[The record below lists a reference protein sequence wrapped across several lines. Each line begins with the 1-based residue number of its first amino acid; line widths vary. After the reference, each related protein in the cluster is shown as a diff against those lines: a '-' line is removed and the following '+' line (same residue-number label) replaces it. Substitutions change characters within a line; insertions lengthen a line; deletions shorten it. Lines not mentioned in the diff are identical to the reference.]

1 MNYVDPIGSI
11 LDGAKGRVLR
21 VLINVDGDLTLGALG
36 QVADVSINKVS
47 QVVNELAALGI
58 VSRRNVPPSAL
69 VLLERDNVVAKM
81 LIQLA
86 NVDQVAIKELK
97 QLARRLAPQP
107 LSGVVYG
114 SFARGLA
121 DSESDIDV
129 ALFAPSATFESE
141 SWATSLSDF
150 VDVGSR
156 ALGNPIS
163 VVQISTEDIQ
173 KRRVTRSFLNEIIDN
188 HVLIVGEE
196 LADLVN

>member
-1 MNYVDPIGSI
+1 MNYSDPIGSI
-11 LDGAKGRVLR
+11 FDGAKGRILR
-21 VLINVDGDLTLGALG
+21 ALINVDGDLTLGALG
-36 QVADVSINKVS
+36 QVADVSINRVS
-47 QVVNELAALGI
+47 QIVNELVALGI
-58 VSRRNVPPSAL
+58 VSRRSVPPSAL
-69 VLLERDNVVAKM
+69 VALERDNIVAKM
-81 LIQLA
+81 LVQLA
-86 NVDQVAIKELK
+86 NVDQVAITELK

-107 LSGVVYG
+107 VSGVVYG

-129 ALFAPSATFESE
+129 ALFAPSKVFESE
-141 SWATSLSDF
+141 SWVASLSAF

-156 ALGNPIS
+156 ALGNSIS
-163 VVQISTEDIQ
+163 VVQISTQDIQ